1 VGVCSYDSAT
11 LRWTNVRATFR
22 SVSLTPE
29 AAGKPVRTTRLFT
42 SARHVPAVKSVK
54 EVGPRVVTRRDLQR
68 QDRVFDV
75 TRPGHA
81 AVVRSRLC
89 SPRGGRRM
97 RGMSPVNTAPRRRSP
112 SRPHPAARCLKQT
125 DGHTHTHTHSRWIYD
140 VVAGRWQSRRA
151 APPLAVLK
159 LDLYSTPIR
168 LQFDRAIRLFYSTA
182 LCPDCCT
189 SVYVNKRVSV
199 TAASGYVT
207 VTLMTSE

>member
-1 VGVCSYDSAT
+1 M
-11 LRWTNVRATFR
+11 
-22 SVSLTPE
+22 
-29 AAGKPVRTTRLFT
+29 
-42 SARHVPAVKSVK
+42 KSVK

-97 RGMSPVNTAPRRRSP
+97 RGMSPVNTAARRRSP
-112 SRPHPAARCLKQT
+112 SRPHPAARCLNQT
-125 DGHTHTHTHSRWIYD
+125 DGHTHTHTQPLNLRRCRRTLT
-140 VVAGRWQSRRA
+140 ARRA

-182 LCPDCCT
+182 LCPGCCT